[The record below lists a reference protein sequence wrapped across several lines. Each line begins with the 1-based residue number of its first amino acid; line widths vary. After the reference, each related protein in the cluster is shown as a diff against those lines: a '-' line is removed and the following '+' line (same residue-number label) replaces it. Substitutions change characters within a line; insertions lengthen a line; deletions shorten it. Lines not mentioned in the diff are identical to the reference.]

1 METATEQ
8 PPTSILKQQPPL
20 QPPALKWPPL
30 TGGHN
35 LLVFRASCLFSII
48 YMAEREGFEPPIA
61 LRLCLISSQVHS
73 TGLCHLSAIFKHLR
87 DDPKDS
93 VLPLAVLMALGAS
106 DIQRRLLVVHTVMCI
121 PLGLLCCPTSQEFPD
136 RMHIHAGH
144 HQSTGEGMA
153 IAMPGIVLEGSTKY
167 ARDSVHS
174 QPGCCD

>member
-1 METATEQ
+1 MDEADFAEIVQ
-8 PPTSILKQQPPL
+8 VAYFLCFANGVSGMRK
-20 QPPALKWPPL
+20 
-30 TGGHN
+30 
-35 LLVFRASCLFSII
+35 C
-48 YMAEREGFEPPIA
+48 MAEREGFEPPIA